1 MALGVAVAS
10 GIFAT
15 AFPEGHVEGWPESAN
30 SVVRLGLQISAAC
43 STIDALVS
51 FFGYGRSD
59 PLAHPLESPAP
70 TPEPMVPGNI
80 KTK

>member
-1 MALGVAVAS
+1 
-10 GIFAT
+10 FAT

-43 STIDALVS
+43 STIAALVS